1 VKGPLGNIS
10 GLGSSELV
18 KPLYINPPAPRTD
31 AIDIAAVPVAVF
43 LGEDAA
49 P

>member
-1 VKGPLGNIS
+1 MF

-18 KPLYINPPAPRTD
+18 KPLSINPPAPMID
-31 AIDIAAVPVAVF
+31 AIDIASITDAVF

>member
-1 VKGPLGNIS
+1 M
-10 GLGSSELV
+10 
-18 KPLYINPPAPRTD
+18 KPLSVNPPAPVID
-31 AIDIAAVPVAVF
+31 AIAIASVIDAVF

>member
-1 VKGPLGNIS
+1 MP

-18 KPLYINPPAPRTD
+18 KPLSINPPAPVIGAIAVASFTD
-31 AIDIAAVPVAVF
+31 AVF

>member
-1 VKGPLGNIS
+1 ML

-18 KPLYINPPAPRTD
+18 KPLSINPPAPMID
-31 AIDIAAVPVAVF
+31 AIDIASITDAVF

>member
-1 VKGPLGNIS
+1 MF

-18 KPLYINPPAPRTD
+18 KPLSINPPAPVKSAIAIAFVTD
-31 AIDIAAVPVAVF
+31 AVF

>member
-1 VKGPLGNIS
+1 MP

-18 KPLYINPPAPRTD
+18 KPISINPPAPVID
-31 AIDIAAVPVAVF
+31 ATAVASFIDAVF
-43 LGEDAA
+43 LEEDAA

>member
-1 VKGPLGNIS
+1 
-10 GLGSSELV
+10 V
-18 KPLYINPPAPRTD
+18 KPLSINPPARVKG
-31 AIDIAAVPVAVF
+31 AIAIASVSDAVF

>member
-1 VKGPLGNIS
+1 
-10 GLGSSELV
+10 V
-18 KPLYINPPAPRTD
+18 KPLSVNPPAPMID
-31 AIDIAAVPVAVF
+31 AITIASLIDAVF

>member
-1 VKGPLGNIS
+1 VNPLS
-10 GLGSSELV
+10 
-18 KPLYINPPAPRTD
+18 INPSARMKG
-31 AIDIAAVPVAVF
+31 AIAIAFVIDAVF

>member
-1 VKGPLGNIS
+1 LGKIS

-18 KPLYINPPAPRTD
+18 KLISINPPAPMID
-31 AIDIAAVPVAVF
+31 AIAIASFILAVF
-43 LGEDAA
+43 LAEDAA

>member
-1 VKGPLGNIS
+1 MT

-18 KPLYINPPAPRTD
+18 KPLSINPPAPVIHAIAIASVTD
-31 AIDIAAVPVAVF
+31 AVF

>member
-1 VKGPLGNIS
+1 MP
-10 GLGSSELV
+10 GSSELV
-18 KPLYINPPAPRTD
+18 KPLINPPAPVTD
-31 AIDIAAVPVAVF
+31 AIAIAFVIDAVF

>member
-1 VKGPLGNIS
+1 LGKIV

-18 KPLYINPPAPRTD
+18 KLLSINPPAPRID
-31 AIDIAAVPVAVF
+31 AIAIAAVPVVVF

>member
-1 VKGPLGNIS
+1 
-10 GLGSSELV
+10 V
-18 KPLYINPPAPRTD
+18 KPDSIHAPAPMID
-31 AIDIAAVPVAVF
+31 AIAIASVTDAVF

>member
-1 VKGPLGNIS
+1 
-10 GLGSSELV
+10 V
-18 KPLYINPPAPRTD
+18 KPLSINPAALLID
-31 AIDIAAVPVAVF
+31 AIAIASFTDAVF

>member
-1 VKGPLGNIS
+1 
-10 GLGSSELV
+10 V
-18 KPLYINPPAPRTD
+18 KPLSLNPPAPM
-31 AIDIAAVPVAVF
+31 IAAIAIASFTDAVF

>member
-1 VKGPLGNIS
+1 
-10 GLGSSELV
+10 V
-18 KPLYINPPAPRTD
+18 KPLSIKPPAPMID
-31 AIDIAAVPVAVF
+31 AIAIASFTDAVF

>member
-1 VKGPLGNIS
+1 MC
-10 GLGSSELV
+10 GLGSSEPV
-18 KPLYINPPAPRTD
+18 KPLSINPPAPMID
-31 AIDIAAVPVAVF
+31 AIAIASFTDAVF

>member
-1 VKGPLGNIS
+1 VKIDLINSPTPSMAAI
-10 GLGSSELV
+10 LV
-18 KPLYINPPAPRTD
+18 ASV
-31 AIDIAAVPVAVF
+31 IDAVF